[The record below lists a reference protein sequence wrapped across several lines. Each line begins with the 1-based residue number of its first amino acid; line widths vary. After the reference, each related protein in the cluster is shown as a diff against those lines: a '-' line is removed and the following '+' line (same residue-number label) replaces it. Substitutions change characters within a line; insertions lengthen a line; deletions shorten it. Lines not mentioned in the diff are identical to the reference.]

1 MRALRWLLLLVA
13 VGASG
18 ALAVVLSLCFVSA
31 TDVFC
36 PANELVSGVCTAR
49 WAPAAYST
57 GFCIATSIG
66 AVLAVSSAYYT
77 SPAGRRLATWCV
89 VTVGRLC
96 GLPLSGRAGLGV
108 LPCHCRCSR
117 RSFHSHQ
124 ICIARH
130 ATPKRLIRRCSERLP
145 AVKRG

>member
-18 ALAVVLSLCFVSA
+18 ALAVVFSLCFVSA
-31 TDVFC
+31 ANAFC

-66 AVLAVSSAYYT
+66 AVLAVLSAYYI
-77 SPAGRRLATWCV
+77 SPAGRQLATWCFVAVGAVFAVYLCQGVPAWEFFPAIAVAAV
-89 VTVGRLC
+89 VAFILT
-96 GLPLSGRAGLGV
+96 
-108 LPCHCRCSR
+108 
-117 RSFHSHQ
+117 
-124 ICIARH
+124 RH
-130 ATPKRLIRRCSERLP
+130 ASLDTRLQN
-145 AVKRG
+145 A